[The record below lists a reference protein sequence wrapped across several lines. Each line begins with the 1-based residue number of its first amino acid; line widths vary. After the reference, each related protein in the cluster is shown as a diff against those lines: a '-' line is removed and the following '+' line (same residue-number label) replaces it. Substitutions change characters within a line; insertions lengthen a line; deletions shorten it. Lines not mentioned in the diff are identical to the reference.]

1 MKKTAAV
8 ILTLTLLLGLFPA
21 ALGPVTAKANTY
33 KNIVKTLYENAFE
46 TNPFKGS
53 WTSKDA
59 DGDGH
64 DWTFFTSSSAV
75 AHSGNGAM
83 MSRSYDDAGHP
94 LFPNNWLVSPYID
107 IPLTGYTYIGFWA
120 KGMDADRPE
129 ECFNISYIDKELPGA
144 PTVLSQTCTTGGEW
158 NSYVFDLTQFAG
170 RTISIVIAHTQPESA
185 FNHSALCIDD
195 FLVDNHRS
203 VACMLDEDFET
214 DPFDRGWEAIEYD
227 GDGFN
232 WDYYYGTGSQGRSHG
247 GNGSVF
253 SLSYDEAA
261 GKPLETIHWLYS
273 PYFTVPEDD
282 WTTLRFW
289 AREFDP
295 KGTKNDYFR
304 VAYKVQGGTNAYV
317 ITDTTKTAANWKEYT
332 VDLTG
337 LAGKTV
343 QLVFIHSTYNG
354 YQLLLDDI
362 SVTNE
367 KDPYGIYSY
376 DFEEDPFLNGWTRT
390 DADGDGIDWFWSHP
404 VPTLQDGTRLS
415 RSGTG
420 AVCSESFY
428 DTKALTPNN
437 WLTSPFF
444 DVPAEGET
452 TVYFWA
458 RGSATG
464 ADAEKFNV
472 SYLIYGEPQIPTV
485 ISETF
490 TSKYEWQRFSVTLPD
505 NLKGK
510 RVRVTIAHCD
520 CTDMYRLYLDDF
532 YVRCVPPE
540 KADVMKGDMDKDGEI
555 TVADALM
562 ALRIAAK
569 LADASDEAVAVGDV
583 DADGSITVADALA
596 ILRVAAKLADQS
608 SLG

>member
-1 MKKTAAV
+1 MKKAIAV
-8 ILTLTLLLGLFPA
+8 ILTLTMLLALPPA
-21 ALGPVTAKANTY
+21 ALRPATVKAESY
-33 KNIVKTLYENAFE
+33 VNIFTTLYENAFE
-46 TNPFKGS
+46 TSPFKGG

-59 DGDGH
+59 DGDGR
-64 DWTFFTSSSAV
+64 DWGFYTTTGGT
-75 AHSGNGAM
+75 HSGSGAM
-83 MSRSYDDAGHP
+83 MSRSFDTEGHP
-94 LFPNNWLVSPYID
+94 LKPNNWLVSPYID
-107 IPLTGYTYIGFWA
+107 IPLAGETYLGFWA
-120 KGMDADRPE
+120 KG
-129 ECFNISYIDKELPGA
+129 FNPSRYKEDFYVSYIDKELPGA
-144 PTVLSQTCTTGGEW
+144 PTVLTQTYTTSGEW
-158 NSYVFDLTQFAG
+158 NKYVFDLTQFAG
-170 RTISIVIAHTQPESA
+170 RTISIVIVHTESE
-185 FNHSALCIDD
+185 SLSGWALSIDD
-195 FLVDNHRS
+195 FVVENHRFVIS
-203 VACMLDEDFET
+203 PLDEDFET
-214 DPFDRGWEAIEYD
+214 NPFNRGWEATDYD
-227 GDGFN
+227 DYGFN
-232 WDYYYGTGSQGRSHG
+232 WDYYHGTTAGRSHG
-247 GNGSVF
+247 GDGSVF
-253 SLSYDEAA
+253 SPSYDEST
-261 GKPLETIHWLYS
+261 GTPLETIHWLYS

-317 ITDTTKTAANWKEYT
+317 IMDTTETTDDWKEYS
-332 VDLTG
+332 VDLTD

-354 YQLLLDDI
+354 YQLVLDDI

-376 DFEEDPFLNGWTRT
+376 DFEEDPFSNGWTRT
-390 DADGDGIDWFWSHP
+390 DADGDGIDWIYSDP
-404 VPTLQDGTRLS
+404 VMTLQDGTRLS

-420 AVCSESFY
+420 AVYSESFY
-428 DTKALTPNN
+428 DTMVLTPNN

-464 ADAEKFNV
+464 ADAENFNV
-472 SYLIYGEPQIPTV
+472 SYLVSGEPQIPTV
-485 ISETF
+485 MSKTF
-490 TSKYEWQRFSVTLPD
+490 TTTYEWQRFSVTLPD

-510 RVRVTIAHCD
+510 RVRITIAHCD

-540 KADVMKGDMDKDGEI
+540 KNALKGDMDNDGEI
-555 TVADALM
+555 TVADALA

-569 LADASDEAVAVGDV
+569 LVAPTDEAVAIGDV
-583 DADGSITVADALA
+583 DGDGSVTVADALK
-596 ILRVAAKLADQS
+596 ILRVAAKLADVSDLQ
-608 SLG
+608 